1 MPTETLDVRV
11 RNLDCEHD
19 ARALERVIGDSA
31 GVESL
36 RVLPKAGRVT
46 LSFDPSVIS
55 GAALR
60 EQLAASGFPPRD
72 ASGAGGIHGGDP
84 GVHRRVRGLS
94 TVDRFFDP
102 LESRGWSRTFTGC

>member
-60 EQLAASGFPPRD
+60 EQLAASGFHLAMLQAPVPGARALGVIRKCSRPRYP
-72 ASGAGGIHGGDP
+72 ACSSSVVG
-84 GVHRRVRGLS
+84 S
-94 TVDRFFDP
+94 
-102 LESRGWSRTFTGC
+102 